1 VEVLGMEV
9 RELEAIYARYVRVQ
23 RWLRVTI
30 IGWLASVAVLVF
42 GWAVSMALLQTGLQL
57 FNSVFALP

>member
-1 VEVLGMEV
+1 MEV
-9 RELEAIYARYVRVQ
+9 RELEAIYVRYVRVQ

-42 GWAVSMALLQTGLQL
+42 GWAISMAMIQTGLQL
-57 FNSVFALP
+57 FNSVFTLP

>member
-1 VEVLGMEV
+1 MEG

-30 IGWLASVAVLVF
+30 IGWLASVCVLVF

-57 FNSVFALP
+57 FNSVFTLP